1 MDVGQSG
8 VRNSFEEPMEFDD
21 FQKGR
26 PLKEVSRWEF
36 DFGHSFIGFTNTCE
50 ERHCLIFL
58 VEKNIEITRHTWFM
72 INNDEF
78 YY

>member
-26 PLKEVSRWEF
+26 PLKEVS
-36 DFGHSFIGFTNTCE
+36 IGN
-50 ERHCLIFL
+50 LILVIHLLVLQTHARRDIVLFFL
-58 VEKNIEITRHTWFM
+58 LRKILR
-72 INNDEF
+72 
-78 YY
+78 